1 MVSSLQRLQTGGQS
15 VNNRAYA
22 VNESGVNERTAEGIP
37 VKRLLRRLTAGGK
50 KRRGRNMA
58 YAAGCSLA
66 LLTLLNLSPPASAQR
81 RPPVDQYRTIDGTNN
96 NPAHPSWGSAGI
108 QLLRV
113 VDSSYE
119 DGISSP
125 SQASGP
131 NCRTLSNILCQ
142 QNGAIVNWKRATD
155 FLWQWGQFLDH
166 DIDLTESNTSEPF
179 FITVPSGD
187 PWFDPLDTGTLQM
200 PFFRSM
206 SDIFTGTDPSNPR
219 QQLNGITAFID
230 ACNVYGSDPQRAAAL
245 RTNDGTGRLKVSD
258 GDFLPYNIDGLPNGH
273 YRGYKRSVNPGI
285 ANVFSTAAYRLGHS
299 MLNESLLRLNA
310 AGEPDSWGHLRLA
323 DAFFAP
329 ERPTPPPGNGPE
341 FFLAGDVRANEQV
354 ALTAMHTLFV
364 REHNRLADQ
373 IRAQNGKA
381 PYLSREEIYDWAR
394 AFVGAEMQVITY
406 REFSAG
412 TAGSPCATPL
422 PRI

>member
-230 ACNVYGSDPQRAAAL
+230 ASNVYGSDPQRAAAL

-258 GDFLPYNIDGLPNGH
+258 GDFLPYNIDGLPN
-273 YRGYKRSVNPGI
+273 
-285 ANVFSTAAYRLGHS
+285 A
-299 MLNESLLRLNA
+299 
-310 AGEPDSWGHLRLA
+310 
-323 DAFFAP
+323 
-329 ERPTPPPGNGPE
+329 PGNGPE

-373 IRAQNGKA
+373 IRAQNGLDPCGEAKK
-381 PYLSREEIYDWAR
+381 I
-394 AFVGAEMQVITY
+394 
-406 REFSAG
+406 G
-412 TAGSPCATPL
+412 TGCS
-422 PRI
+422 